1 MANVP
6 HDLKSLESA
15 VRNAVANVTITDIHT
30 HLFPPSHSQ
39 LQSWGIDELLTY
51 HYLIAE
57 LFMVGP
63 RTLDPA
69 KFYALPKSQQADLV
83 WEHVFLRHGPISEAA
98 RGVLTVLSSL
108 GLDISSHSAAG
119 SSNRKLDGIRRW
131 FAQQKIEK
139 FLPRVFELAG
149 LDYAV
154 MTNDPFIA
162 DEVKYWQQS
171 LPVPPQLKAALR
183 IEVPL
188 LDWPAA
194 AKAMRQQGYKAT
206 VRLDSP
212 SLAAARK
219 FILDWAKRTNPLYL
233 AASLRDD
240 YTYPSKDAGTTIM
253 DKVIVPAAA
262 ELGLPIA
269 LMIGVRR
276 RINPALGWAGD
287 GCGICD
293 PNSVK
298 HLCQRHGD
306 AKFMVTMLERVNQ
319 QDLCVLARKFRNLHV
334 FGCWWFCNTPS
345 GIEEITRMRLEL
357 LGTNFTAQHSDA
369 RVLEQLIYKWSH
381 SRKVIADVLVEK
393 YRDIFT
399 ANWRPT
405 TEEIQRDV
413 RNLLGG
419 SFESFK

>member
-6 HDLKSLESA
+6 NDLPSLESA

-30 HLFPPSHSQ
+30 HLFPPSHTQ
-39 LQSWGIDELLTY
+39 LLSWGIDELLTY

-57 LFMVGP
+57 LFMMAP
-63 RTLDPA
+63 ATLQPA
-69 KFYALPKSQQADLV
+69 AFYALPKSQQADLV

-98 RGVLTVLSSL
+98 RGVLTVLSAL
-108 GLDISSHSAAG
+108 GLDVSS
-119 SSNRKLDGIRRW
+119 RKLDGIRKW
-131 FAQQKIEK
+131 FAGQKIEK

-154 MTNDPFIA
+154 MTNDPFMEG
-162 DEVKYWQQS
+162 EVKYWRQN

-183 IEVPL
+183 IELPL

-194 AKAMRQQGYKAT
+194 AKAMREQGYKAAA
-206 VRLDSP
+206 RLDSR

-219 FILDWAKRTNPLYL
+219 FIVDWAKRTNPLYL

-240 YTYPSKDAGTTIM
+240 YKYPSKDAGTTIM
-253 DKVIVPAAA
+253 DKVIVPVAA

-293 PNSVK
+293 PNAVK

-306 AKFMVTMLERVNQ
+306 TKFMVTMLERVNQ

-357 LGTNFTAQHSDA
+357 LGTGFTAQHSDA

-381 SRKVIADVLVEK
+381 SRKVIADVLTEK
-393 YRDIFT
+393 YRDIFI

-405 TEEIQRDV
+405 TEEIHRDV

-419 SFESFK
+419 AFEKFR